1 MSKQE
6 TEHQLGNQRCAPSQA
21 TTERLGRCPVILATM
36 DTEWTPKAT
45 VNLQGGLMSD
55 AGLRMKRASRK
66 AALRVQLREVGK
78 GAYAWCPVFLPAS
91 DSHWGKLNRNQK
103 SSSYFKMKPE
113 NMQEPLTQCG
123 RMSLTEALFHS
134 SASVPPF
141 PESSLLSRAL
151 HVLILYSILRQV
163 SSTPFYK

>member
-55 AGLRMKRASRK
+55 AGVCMKRDPEKRLYGYSCGRWE
-66 AALRVQLREVGK
+66 RVPVC
-78 GAYAWCPVFLPAS
+78 WCPVFLPAS

-141 PESSLLSRAL
+141 PESSLCHRLCMCS
-151 HVLILYSILRQV
+151 LILYSILG
-163 SSTPFYK
+163 